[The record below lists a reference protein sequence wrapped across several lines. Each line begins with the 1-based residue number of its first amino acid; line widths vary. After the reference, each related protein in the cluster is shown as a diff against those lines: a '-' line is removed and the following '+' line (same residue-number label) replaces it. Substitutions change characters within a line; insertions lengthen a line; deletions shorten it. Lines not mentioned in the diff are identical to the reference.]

1 MNTKYLLLIFIC
13 IFWFNNVFS
22 QNDTITFNS
31 LLQSLEQ
38 NFKLKENAFNADSV
52 YQLKN
57 RINNTSYL
65 PQLNLI
71 TQATYQSDVTS
82 LPISIPHVTI
92 PTLDKDQYKVALEAN
107 QIIYD
112 GSLTKIVNKRDALS
126 AELEAAQSKVNLTN
140 LKDML
145 NKWTYLY
152 LTNNKIK
159 EQLQE
164 QKNILQKKQSEVEH
178 LISGGLATITD
189 LDMLQVELLKIE
201 QQIDALNNTCNG
213 IISNIELLT
222 SQKLEDKTIKY
233 ENEDVT
239 TSDTIQRCE
248 LSLYEKRENIALLNA
263 QFASKKRL
271 PQVVA
276 FGQTGYGKPGLNM
289 LSNEF
294 DTYYLVG
301 LKMVL
306 NVYDW
311 GRSSKEKKIALLN
324 QKSIRN
330 EQELFKQNVQLQQNE
345 LISSINKIEQW
356 MEKDLQII
364 ELRNKIVQATNA
376 KLLNGTAKITDYLSD
391 LNAKTQAL
399 IDLEK
404 HKIEKKYY
412 IQAYKIVTGIK

>member
-1 MNTKYLLLIFIC
+1 MNTKYLILLFVTIVSFYR
-13 IFWFNNVFS
+13 VFS

-31 LLQSLEQ
+31 LLQNLEQ
-38 NFKLKENAFNADSV
+38 NYRLKENAFNSDSV

-65 PQLNLI
+65 PQLNLVS
-71 TQATYQSDVTS
+71 QATYQSDVTR

-107 QIIYD
+107 QMIYD
-112 GSLTKIVNKRDALS
+112 GSMTKIKNKRDALS
-126 AELEAAQSKVNLTN
+126 AEIEAIQSKVNLTN
-140 LKDML
+140 LKDIL

-164 QKNILQKKQSEVEH
+164 QKNTLLKKQSEVEH
-178 LISGGLATITD
+178 LIIGGLATSTD
-189 LDMLQVELLKIE
+189 LDMLKVEVLKIE
-201 QQIDALNNTCNG
+201 QQMDALTNTCAG

-222 SQKLEDKTIKY
+222 SQKLMNYTIKY
-233 ENEDVT
+233 ENENFAPT
-239 TSDTIQRCE
+239 DTLHRYE
-248 LSLYEKRENIALLNA
+248 LTLFEKRENMALLNA
-263 QFASKKRL
+263 DFALKARL
-271 PQVVA
+271 PQVFA

-294 DTYYLVG
+294 DTYYLIGV
-301 LKMVL
+301 KMVL

-311 GRSSKEKKIALLN
+311 GKSSKEKKIALFN

-330 EQELFKQNVQLQQNE
+330 EQELFKQNIQLQQNE
-345 LISSINKIEQW
+345 LLSSINKVEQW
-356 MEKDLQII
+356 IDKDYQII
-364 ELRNKIVQATNA
+364 ELRNNILQSTNA
-376 KLLNGTAKITDYLSD
+376 KLTNGTAKTTDYLND